1 MIRWTF
7 AGLVAGGLALAA
19 PPARAD
25 EPASFEWSAPI
36 SCPSREVMLQRL
48 REGGTGPTA
57 LDTRVTVEQAAED
70 HYRARVDLV
79 AGHQWSERS
88 LEASSCDAIAQ
99 AVVVIV
105 RVAAAAAPPTAGAP
119 PQASALDRG
128 ETTNAAD
135 GASAPAT
142 PVPAPRLAP
151 PPASVPAVDEDRG
164 RGFSAR
170 AAFALDTGT
179 RYDATPGFG
188 IGTAW
193 RGRHVRFALD
203 LDAFAPPPQPTQEP
217 ALLPAGIALN
227 VAVPPG
233 IASPYETDAHA
244 WLLTASA
251 EGCASEPLASLA
263 VLVDACLG
271 LAFEHPR
278 FDSVTALGLVPMG
291 ELAAEWWPSR
301 VLGVRASTR
310 WLLDVPRPAPT
321 SALVAFQPSLG
332 IVVLLGK

>member
-7 AGLVAGGLALAA
+7 AGLIAGGLALVAA
-19 PPARAD
+19 PSARAG
-25 EPASFEWSAPI
+25 EPASFEWSAPL
-36 SCPSREVMLQRL
+36 SCPSRDAMLERL
-48 REGGTGPTA
+48 REGGTGATA

-105 RVAAAAAPPTAGAP
+105 RVAAAAAPPTAA
-119 PQASALDRG
+119 ALDPG
-128 ETTNAAD
+128 ETANAAD
-135 GASAPAT
+135 GASAPA
-142 PVPAPRLAP
+142 PPLPAPTRLAP

-170 AAFALDTGT
+170 AAFALDAGT

-193 RGRHVRFALD
+193 RGRHLRFALD
-203 LDAFAPPPQPTQEP
+203 LDAFAPPPQATQEP

-227 VAVPPG
+227 VAVPAG

-278 FDSVTALGLVPMG
+278 FDSVTALGLVPLA
-291 ELAAEWWPSR
+291 ELAAEWWPNR
-301 VLGVRASTR
+301 VLAVRASTR

-321 SALVAFQPSLG
+321 GALVAFQPSLG